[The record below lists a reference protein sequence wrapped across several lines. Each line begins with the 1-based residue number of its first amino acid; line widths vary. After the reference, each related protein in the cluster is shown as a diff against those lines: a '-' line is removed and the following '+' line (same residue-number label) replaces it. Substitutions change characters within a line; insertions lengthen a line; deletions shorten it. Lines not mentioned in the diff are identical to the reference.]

1 MLYRNITQGIFAPGA
16 KLTLRS
22 LQKAERKSPGT
33 GPGLDRVQI
42 SKG

>member
-1 MLYRNITQGIFAPGA
+1 MLYRNKMQVIFAPGA

-22 LQKAERKSPGT
+22 SQKAERKSPGT
-33 GPGLDRVQI
+33 GPRLNRVQI